1 MLSILKNRTFLLLF
15 MGNTISLIG
24 FGFNL
29 VGVSWLVLEVTGSE
43 LALGKIMAMAT
54 VPGVLIA
61 LFAGIIID
69 KVNRKWLLVVL
80 DLFRMVVV
88 GSFVILLVQD
98 RFSMN
103 ALFIMVLLM
112 GTGSSLFWPTAQA
125 FVQELVSD
133 KDYFPAN
140 ALLSA
145 SYQAGSILGAGI
157 GGMVVHFYGIP
168 TALAFNALTHFISA
182 LLISAAPF
190 KRQVVYHE
198 VESIWISVSKGFIY
212 FKEKVAVLILGLTTI
227 LADVAIWGSL
237 SVLTITISKEVFLAG
252 SWGYGLMEGLYGVGA
267 LISTIAVMY
276 MTRFLGRDRALLL
289 CYLVAGVMCLLVP
302 IAISIYLAG
311 VAYFFMG
318 LHNNAA
324 RICIRTILMEQI
336 PNKIMGRVQTI
347 LGVYTRLLVVASALS
362 AGWITENLSVNTGMV
377 FTAIHYLIALMGT
390 ILILAVPTYKM
401 IIKQEAAWKKAKFDK

>member
-54 VPGVLIA
+54 VPGVLLA

-88 GSFVILLVQD
+88 GSFVILLIQN

-212 FKEKVAVLILGLTTI
+212 F
-227 LADVAIWGSL
+227 
-237 SVLTITISKEVFLAG
+237 
-252 SWGYGLMEGLYGVGA
+252 
-267 LISTIAVMY
+267 
-276 MTRFLGRDRALLL
+276 
-289 CYLVAGVMCLLVP
+289 CLL
-302 IAISIYLAG
+302 
-311 VAYFFMG
+311 
-318 LHNNAA
+318 
-324 RICIRTILMEQI
+324 
-336 PNKIMGRVQTI
+336 
-347 LGVYTRLLVVASALS
+347 YTSPSPR
-362 AGWITENLSVNTGMV
+362 
-377 FTAIHYLIALMGT
+377 
-390 ILILAVPTYKM
+390 
-401 IIKQEAAWKKAKFDK
+401 D

>member
-1 MLSILKNRTFLLLF
+1 MGSEMCIRDRF

-88 GSFVILLVQD
+88 GSFVILLLQN

-112 GTGSSLFWPTAQA
+112 GMGSSLFWPTAQA

-133 KDYFPAN
+133 KDYFQAN

-198 VESIWISVSKGFIY
+198 VESIWTSVSKGFIY
-212 FKEKVAVLILGLTTI
+212 FKEKVGVLILGLTTI

-252 SWGYGLMEGLYGVGA
+252 SWGYGL
-267 LISTIAVMY
+267 
-276 MTRFLGRDRALLL
+276 
-289 CYLVAGVMCLLVP
+289 
-302 IAISIYLAG
+302 
-311 VAYFFMG
+311 
-318 LHNNAA
+318 
-324 RICIRTILMEQI
+324 
-336 PNKIMGRVQTI
+336 
-347 LGVYTRLLVVASALS
+347 
-362 AGWITENLSVNTGMV
+362 
-377 FTAIHYLIALMGT
+377 
-390 ILILAVPTYKM
+390 
-401 IIKQEAAWKKAKFDK
+401 

>member
-1 MLSILKNRTFLLLF
+1 MLSILKNRTFLLFF

-54 VPGVLIA
+54 VPGVLLA

-88 GSFVILLVQD
+88 GSFVILLVQN

-133 KDYFPAN
+133 KDYFQAN

-168 TALAFNALTHFISA
+168 TALAFNALTHLISA

-276 MTRFLGRDRALLL
+276 MTRVLGRDRALLI

-377 FTAIHYLIALMGT
+377 FTTIHYLVALMGT
-390 ILILAVPTYKM
+390 IIILAVPTYKM
-401 IIKQEAAWKKAKFDK
+401 IIKQEAG